1 LRQGYFLGRLEH
13 VFDTLVQ
20 EIRETVPSPGVLT
33 DAALIDVMSALHRAE
48 SVLMERKLAV
58 IAEFTDRRFS
68 ETEGTESGCAAEIAE
83 AEVGAALTVGRAE
96 AGRLSALATTLA
108 DRLPRVRAALAR
120 GEIDL
125 YRAGLI
131 EAATRNV
138 DAAFIG
144 EVERAALDK
153 ILPPGGPEGI
163 GLTGRRA
170 RNAIDRIINQIDPA
184 GVRERR
190 RRATNDRYVGVSAGE
205 DAMITLF
212 GSLPAEHG
220 RKSTPASAN
229 SPPHPAPRTG
239 APSPNAKPTP

>member
-1 LRQGYFLGRLEH
+1 LRQGYFLCRIEH

-20 EIRETVPSPGVLT
+20 AIRETVPSPGVLT

-58 IAEFTDRRFS
+58 IAEFTDRRLS
-68 ETEGTESGCAAEIAE
+68 ETEGTESGCAAEI
-83 AEVGAALTVGRAE
+83 AE

-131 EAATRNV
+131 KAATRNV

-153 ILPPGGPEGI
+153 ILPPVGP
-163 GLTGRRA
+163 R
-170 RNAIDRIINQIDPA
+170 
-184 GVRERR
+184 
-190 RRATNDRYVGVSAGE
+190 
-205 DAMITLF
+205 
-212 GSLPAEHG
+212 GSG
-220 RKSTPASAN
+220 
-229 SPPHPAPRTG
+229 
-239 APSPNAKPTP
+239 